1 MLQQLMRD
9 QLYQNI
15 DGLQNYNISISS
27 GFNNH
32 GKLIQNSKYA
42 VFYQ

>member
-1 MLQQLMRD
+1 MWQQLMRD
-9 QLYQNI
+9 QPYQYI
-15 DGLQNYNISISS
+15 DGLQNYNISISF

-32 GKLIQNSKYA
+32 GELSQNSKYA